1 LFVALGYPDQDY
13 ICRIRMGWFMDISR
27 RHCLQLATL
36 ATGGLALA
44 SASGAEKGAPA
55 GPYKAAVEAL
65 RRYVEHHLKA
75 YGLPGITIALADG
88 AGFSTTLTAGWAD
101 VELKRPVTPAHYF
114 EIGSISKSLAS
125 LALLK
130 LVDEGRLSLDDD
142 AKVHLPEIRVTNGKP
157 FTIRHML
164 THSSG
169 LPSDPPIGPR
179 GGDGAFWQG
188 FAPGTQFS
196 YSNVCYQMIGMI
208 LSRLRGKP
216 YAEAL
221 AEDVLR
227 PLGMGEAFAAI
238 RPADRDHY
246 AQGYAPF
253 HPDRLYARG
262 GRLAA
267 GPDFTF
273 TNAAGCVA
281 ATPGVMAAYLRWLI
295 DSAAG
300 KGVALLKPE
309 TRKLFSTPAIEAAEF
324 GQGAH
329 YALGLAVVPLDDRPI
344 LYHTGGML
352 AFSSSLMVDEAAG
365 VGAFASVNAR
375 AEDSYR
381 PRAVTAYALRLMRA
395 VREGRKLP
403 EPKDV
408 PSATKVEDA
417 AALAGTYRAADGSA
431 VELVPAGDGLA
442 LRAGGAVLALHNA
455 GDGNFTVVGP
465 DERTSGLH
473 LDMDKGK
480 IRTLGWRSSLYAAD
494 GAAPAVIPEALARCA
509 GLYDGGNPWIGMME
523 VVARPD
529 GLWLSGTTPLVPL
542 PDGSFRV
549 GSEEWGPE
557 RVRFDLEIDGRPQRM
572 NFSGADLLRV

>member
-1 LFVALGYPDQDY
+1 MIV
-13 ICRIRMGWFMDISR
+13 SR

-44 SASGAEKGAPA
+44 SASAAEKSAAPA
-55 GPYKAAVEAL
+55 GPYKEAVEAL
-65 RRYVEHHLKA
+65 RRYVEKHLAA
-75 YGLPGITIALADG
+75 YSLPGITIALADG
-88 AGFSTTLTAGWAD
+88 AGFSTSLTAGWSN
-101 VELKRPVTPAHYF
+101 VERKLPVTPAQYF
-114 EIGSISKSLAS
+114 QIGSISKSLAS

-142 AKVHLPEIRVTNGKP
+142 VRTHLPEIRVKDGKP

-164 THSSG
+164 THSTG
-169 LPSDPPIGPR
+169 LPADAPIGPR
-179 GGDGAFWQG
+179 GGDGSFWQG

-196 YSNVCYQMIGMI
+196 YSNLAYQMIGMI
-208 LSRLRGKP
+208 VAKLRGKP
-216 YAEAL
+216 YGEAL

-227 PLGMGEAFAAI
+227 PLGMGEAFPAI
-238 RPADRDHY
+238 RPADREHY

-253 HPDRLYARG
+253 YPDRAYARG
-262 GRLAA
+262 NRLAA
-267 GPDFTF
+267 AHDFTF
-273 TNAAGCVA
+273 TEAAGCVA
-281 ATPGVMAAYLRWLI
+281 ATPGIMAVYLKWLI

-300 KGVALLKPE
+300 KGAALLKPE
-309 TRKLFSTPAIEAAEF
+309 TRKLFTRPAIEAAEF

-329 YALGLAVVPLDDRPI
+329 YALGLAVLPLDDKPV

-381 PRAVTAYALRLMRA
+381 PRAVTAYAVRLMRA
-395 VREGRKLP
+395 VREGKPLP
-403 EPKDV
+403 APQDI
-408 PSATKVEDA
+408 PSATKVDESKS
-417 AALAGTYRAADGSA
+417 LAGTYRSADGRS

-442 LRAGGAVLALHNA
+442 LRAGGGLLPLQN
-455 GDGNFTVVGP
+455 GGEGNFIVAGP
-465 DERTSGLH
+465 GDETSGLH
-473 LDMDKGK
+473 LDIDKGK
-480 IRTLGWRSSLYAAD
+480 VRSVGWRSSLYTAD
-494 GAAPAVIPEALARCA
+494 GSAPAAVPEALKRCA
-509 GLYDGGNPWIGMME
+509 GLYDGGNPWVGMME

-529 GLWLSGTTPLVPL
+529 GLWLGGTTPLVAL

-549 GSEEWGPE
+549 GADAWGPE

-572 NFSGADLLRV
+572 TLSGADMLRV

>member
-1 LFVALGYPDQDY
+1 
-13 ICRIRMGWFMDISR
+13 MDVSR
-27 RHCLQLATL
+27 RDCLQLAAL
-36 ATGGLALA
+36 ATGGLALGSA
-44 SASGAEKGAPA
+44 SAAQRETVAA
-55 GPYKAAVEAL
+55 GPYKGAIEAL
-65 RRYVEHHLKA
+65 RRYVDHHLKA

-88 AGFSTTLTAGWAD
+88 TGFSTTLTAGWAD
-101 VELKRPVTPAHYF
+101 VDLRRPVAPGHYF
-114 EIGSISKSLAS
+114 QIGSISKSLAS

-142 AKVHLPEIRVTNGKP
+142 ARVHLPEIRITDAKP

-208 LSRLRGKP
+208 VSRLRGKP
-216 YAEAL
+216 YGEAL

-227 PLGMGEAFAAI
+227 PLGMGEAFPAI
-238 RPADRDHY
+238 RPADREHY

-253 HPDRLYARG
+253 HPDRPYARG

-281 ATPGVMAAYLRWLI
+281 ATPAIMATYLAWLI
-295 DSAAG
+295 ESAAG
-300 KGVALLKPE
+300 RGVALLKPD
-309 TRKLFSTPAIEAAEF
+309 TRKLFTTPVIEAAEF

-329 YALGLAVVPLDDRPI
+329 YALGLAVVPLDERPI

-381 PRAVTAYALRLMRA
+381 PRAVTAYAVRLMRA
-395 VREGRKLP
+395 VREGGKLP
-403 EPKDV
+403 APPDI
-408 PSATKVEDA
+408 PSATKVDDA
-417 AALAGTYRAADGSA
+417 ASLAGTYRAADGGA
-431 VELVPAGDGLA
+431 VELLPAGDGLA
-442 LRAGGAVLALHNA
+442 LRSGGAVSALQNA

-465 DERTSGLH
+465 DGQTSGLH
-473 LDMDKGK
+473 LDIDQGK
-480 IRTLGWRSSLYAAD
+480 VRTLGWRSVLYAAD
-494 GAAPAVIPEALARCA
+494 GDAPTEIPEALARCA

-529 GLWLSGTTPLVPL
+529 GLWLGGTTPLVAL

-549 GSEEWGPE
+549 GADAWGPE
-557 RVRFDLEIDGRPQRM
+557 RVRFDLDMDGRPQRM